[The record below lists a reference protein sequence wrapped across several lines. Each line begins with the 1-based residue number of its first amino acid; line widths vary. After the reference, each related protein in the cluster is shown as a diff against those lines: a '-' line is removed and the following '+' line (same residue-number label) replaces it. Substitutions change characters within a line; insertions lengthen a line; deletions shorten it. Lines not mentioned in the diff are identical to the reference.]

1 MKQYFL
7 YAIALLI
14 PLAILGWFLF
24 ALGKAFA
31 SLYEDWKLGKELDE
45 LQDQAASRHQQ
56 LQLGREQRLAKGCQ
70 HEFDLPVFGMPPN
83 VCGKCG
89 LEREKPAGSC
99 DHVWRLGKGAVP
111 NSYCERCGKLHS
123 ATQ

>member
-14 PLAILGWFLF
+14 PVAILGWFLF

-31 SLYEDWKLGKELDE
+31 SLYDDWKLGKELDE
-45 LQDQAASRHQQ
+45 LQNQSPAQSRQ
-56 LQLGREQRLAKGCQ
+56 LELGREQRLATGCA
-70 HEFDLPVFGMPPN
+70 HEFDLAVFGMPAN

-89 LEREKPAGSC
+89 MEREKPAGSC
-99 DHVWRLGKGAVP
+99 DHVWRLGKGAIP
-111 NSYCERCGKLHS
+111 NSYCERCGKVYS